1 MKQSAKSILVA
12 SMLALATATSAYAV
26 EKAHDK
32 SSVSQYV
39 DDASI
44 TANIKAKHAED
55 KSVRI
60 TAIGVETKNGVVQLS
75 GFTPSATERMRA
87 EEIAKSVDGVKSV
100 KNDII
105 VRAK

>member
-1 MKQSAKSILVA
+1 MKKSAKSILVA

-26 EKAHDK
+26 EKAHEK

-55 KSVRI
+55 KSVHHRHRCGNQEWRG
-60 TAIGVETKNGVVQLS
+60 AVVRLHPV
-75 GFTPSATERMRA
+75 GNREDAR
-87 EEIAKSVDGVKSV
+87 
-100 KNDII
+100 
-105 VRAK
+105 